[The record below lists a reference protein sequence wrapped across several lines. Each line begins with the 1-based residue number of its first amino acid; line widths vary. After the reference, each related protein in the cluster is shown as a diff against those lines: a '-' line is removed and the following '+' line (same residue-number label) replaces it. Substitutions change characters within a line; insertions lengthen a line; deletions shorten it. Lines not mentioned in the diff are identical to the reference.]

1 LKKVL
6 IVGYYHPKNDK
17 RVFRTVETLSKV
29 CDVSYQYISN
39 NENEGIYVENNIKF
53 IPIFFRINAQENV
66 LKKALKRIKFDL
78 KVLEVIESED
88 YDILY
93 MHHFLPIF
101 PLKPFKFA
109 KSKKKMVVYD
119 IHEYHPENFLNSLG
133 GLAKI
138 LKEKIMWKI
147 FEMQLKL
154 ADKLIFVSK
163 EMQEDV
169 YKKLGL
175 KKPYLVVPN
184 YANILV
190 EPKEKRKEISFVGK
204 VTRNIEKEKEILKK
218 LIEKGFTFKIIG
230 MDSDVF
236 KDVPHEYTSFLP
248 YEDMM
253 IELSKSAFS
262 LISYNTVRNESYKNY
277 LFALPNKYYD
287 SICAG
292 TPVIVKN
299 SFVSMAK
306 EVEKYG
312 IGVVI
317 DPNDVEESVERIL
330 NAYEHYDELM
340 ENVRKYKRNFVW
352 DDMKKQEFINFVLH

>member
-1 LKKVL
+1 MLKKVL

-17 RVFRTVETLSKV
+17 RVFRTVEALSKV
-29 CDVSYQYISN
+29 CNVSYQYISD
-39 NENEGIYVENNIKF
+39 NENDIHVKNNIKF
-53 IPIFFRINAQENV
+53 IPILFRINAQDNV

-78 KVLEVIESED
+78 KVLKVIESED

-93 MHHFLPIF
+93 MHHFLPMF
-101 PLKPFKFA
+101 PLKPFKSA

-119 IHEYHPENFLNSLG
+119 IHEYHPENFLNSLS
-133 GLAKI
+133 GLAKF

-169 YKKLGL
+169 YEKLGL
-175 KKPYLVVPN
+175 DKPYLVVPN
-184 YANILV
+184 YASISV

-218 LIEKGFTFKIIG
+218 LIEKEFTFKIIG

-236 KDVPHEYTSFLP
+236 KEVPHEYTSFLP

-262 LISYNTVRNESYKNY
+262 LISYNTVRNENYKND

-299 SFVSMAK
+299 TFVSMAK

-317 DPNDVEESVERIL
+317 DPNDVEESVKRIL
-330 NAYEHYDELM
+330 NAYERYDEIM
-340 ENVRKYKRNFVW
+340 ENVRKYKGNFVW
-352 DDMKKQEFINFVLH
+352 DDKKKEEFVNFVLY

>member
-1 LKKVL
+1 MKKVL

-17 RVFRTVETLSKV
+17 RVFRTVEALSKI
-29 CDVSYQYISN
+29 CAVSYQYISD
-39 NENEGIYVENNIKF
+39 NENEDIYVENNTKL
-53 IPIFFRINAQENV
+53 IPIFFRINTQENV

-78 KVLEVIESED
+78 KVLKVIESEE

-93 MHHFLPIF
+93 MHHYLPMF
-101 PLKPFKFA
+101 PLKPFKWA
-109 KSKKKMVVYD
+109 RLKKKIVVYD

-133 GLAKI
+133 GLAKV

-147 FEMQLKL
+147 FEKQIKL
-154 ADKLIFVSK
+154 SDKLIFVSK
-163 EMQEDV
+163 EMKEDV
-169 YKKLGL
+169 YQKLGL
-175 KKPYLVVPN
+175 DKPYLIVPN
-184 YANILV
+184 YASVLV

-218 LIEKGFTFKIIG
+218 LMDKGFTFKIIG

-236 KDVPHEYTSFLP
+236 KDIPHEYTSFLP
-248 YEDMM
+248 YENMM

-262 LISYNTVRNESYKNY
+262 LISYNTVKNENYKND

-299 SFVSMAK
+299 TFVSMAK

-317 DPNDVEESVERIL
+317 DPSDVEDSVERIF
-330 NAYEHYDELM
+330 NAYERYDEFM
-340 ENVRKYKRNFVW
+340 ENLRKYKRNFVW
-352 DDMKKQEFINFVLH
+352 DDGKKEEFIKFVLY